1 MRIFERLRGRD
12 NSNVERSFFEVVMGG
27 FLEVLEQETTAPV
40 LAVSHGNSCSCCS
53 ADGRT
58 IDRHQG

>member
-1 MRIFERLRGRD
+1 MRIFERLRSRGS
-12 NSNVERSFFEVVMGG
+12 SNVERSLFEVVTGSL
-27 FLEVLEQETTAPV
+27 LEALENETRAPV

-53 ADGRT
+53 ADSRT

>member
-1 MRIFERLRGRD
+1 MRIIERLRGRG
-12 NSNVERSFFEVVMGG
+12 NSNVEQSFFEVVTGS
-27 FLEVLEQETTAPV
+27 FLEVLERETTVPV

-53 ADGRT
+53 ADDRT

>member
-1 MRIFERLRGRD
+1 MRIFERLRSRANCNAD
-12 NSNVERSFFEVVMGG
+12 RSLFEVITGSL
-27 FLEVLEQETTAPV
+27 LEALENEPRAPV

-53 ADGRT
+53 ADSRT